1 MNSSKYADIIT
12 RPPVRPHDRVPQSPS
27 ARAAQFAPFAALKT

>member
-1 MNSSKYADIIT
+1 MTHKYDDIINHT
-12 RPPVRPHDRVPQSPS
+12 NVRPQNRVPQSRT